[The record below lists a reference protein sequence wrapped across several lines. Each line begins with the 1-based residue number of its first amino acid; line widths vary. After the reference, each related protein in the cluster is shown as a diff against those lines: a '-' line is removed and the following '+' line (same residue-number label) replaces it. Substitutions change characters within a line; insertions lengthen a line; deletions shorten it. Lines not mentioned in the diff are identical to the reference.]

1 MEHRRLWVDYAKAI
15 GIILVVYGHVGRGV
29 YNAGIPINKSFFL
42 LSDSIIYSFHMPLF
56 FFLSGMF
63 FCQSLLKRGPI
74 KLLAN
79 KIDTVIYPYLLWS
92 VIQGVVEVSLSPYT
106 NGSVTYTDVFML
118 LYEPRAQFWFLYALF
133 MVFVVA
139 SIIYAHL
146 SNHYIFSVFVCSSL
160 IYLIQKDIPSPFH
173 LNFITSNFAFF
184 AFGVW
189 FNRLG
194 SLERLGSRK
203 VFSAVLLAFILFQY
217 VFHELLNLTYADKGI
232 YSFILTV
239 ISLLFVVSLSI
250 VFSRKPIAW
259 IAFIGSSSMVI
270 YLTHILVSSGSRI
283 ILQNIFDVDSASMHT
298 IIGCL
303 LGIAVPLVAIKY
315 VRVINVTV
323 LFTAPLSQV
332 AYDLYKSFLRR

>member
-1 MEHRRLWVDYAKAI
+1 M
-15 GIILVVYGHVGRGV
+15 
-29 YNAGIPINKSFFL
+29 
-42 LSDSIIYSFHMPLF
+42 
-56 FFLSGMF
+56 
-63 FCQSLLKRGPI
+63 
-74 KLLAN
+74 
-79 KIDTVIYPYLLWS
+79 
-92 VIQGVVEVSLSPYT
+92 
-106 NGSVTYTDVFML
+106 
-118 LYEPRAQFWFLYALF
+118 
-133 MVFVVA
+133 
-139 SIIYAHL
+139 
-146 SNHYIFSVFVCSSL
+146 
-160 IYLIQKDIPSPFH
+160 
-173 LNFITSNFAFF
+173 
-184 AFGVW
+184 
-189 FNRLG
+189 
-194 SLERLGSRK
+194 
-203 VFSAVLLAFILFQY
+203 FSAVLLAFILFQY

-332 AYDLYKSFLRR
+332 AYDLYKSF